1 MLLDTHIVLAVLG
14 QTDLILPSP
23 VENLLRQTKSQFVSV
38 VTIWEIAI
46 KHRIGK
52 LTLSIELK
60 NLPNLLVDI
69 DIGILPIEPQHTLA
83 DIGLEPLTKDPFDR
97 LLLGVCAAEHMK
109 LLTLDRA
116 LAAHPLAWREKE
128 GF

>member
-14 QTDLILPSP
+14 QTDLVLPNA
-23 VENLLRQTKSQFVSV
+23 VEIVLKQAKGQSVSV

-52 LTLSIELK
+52 LTLSIDVK
-60 NLPNLLVDI
+60 RLPDLLAEI
-69 DIGILPIEPQHTLA
+69 DILVLPIESRHALA
-83 DIGLEPLTKDPFDR
+83 DIGPEPLTKDPFDR

-109 LLTLDRA
+109 LLTMDRA
-116 LAAHPLAWREKE
+116 LATHPLVWRETE

>member
-1 MLLDTHIVLAVLG
+1 MLLDTHIVLAILG
-14 QTDLILPSP
+14 QTDLILPP
-23 VENLLRQTKSQFVSV
+23 AVENLLRQTKSQYVSV

-52 LTLSIELK
+52 LTLSIDLK

-69 DIGILPIEPQHTLA
+69 DIGILPIVSQHTLA
-83 DIGLEPLTKDPFDR
+83 DIGIEPLTKDPFDR

-109 LLTLDRA
+109 LLTMDRA
-116 LAAHPLAWREKE
+116 LMTHPLAWREKE